1 MASLLIQAALVVFA
15 YFMIFFL
22 VAQIIKNNSIVDIG
36 WGPGFVVVTI
46 YAWMASESFTMR
58 GTVVMMLV
66 VVWGIRLAYH
76 IVRRNIGK
84 PEDFRYANWRN
95 EWGKWVVPRAF
106 FQVFMLQGFFMM
118 VVAYPVLLVQ
128 ASIRDG
134 FGIVEILGL
143 TVWLIGFYFEYV
155 GDRQLR
161 EFKKRP
167 KNKGKII
174 QHGLWRYTRH
184 PNYFG
189 EATMWW
195 GLWIMAIPVEWGW
208 TGIISP
214 LVITWLLLFVSGV
227 PMLEKNIK
235 VTQNLKP
242 MRRKPMLFSLVP
254 QRKAINVLKRYW
266 ITFCAYS

>member
-1 MASLLIQAALVVFA
+1 MESLLLRSALVVFA
-15 YFMIFFL
+15 YFMLFFV
-22 VAQIIKNNSIVDIG
+22 VAQVIKNNSIVDMG
-36 WGPGFVVVTI
+36 WGPGFVVVTV
-46 YAWMASESFTMR
+46 YAWLVSESFTIR
-58 GTVVMMLV
+58 GTVAMILV
-66 VVWGIRLAYH
+66 TIWGSRLAYH
-76 IVRRNIGK
+76 IIRRNIGK
-84 PEDFRYANWRN
+84 PEDFRYANWRK

-106 FQVFMLQGFFMM
+106 LQVFMLQGFFMM

-128 ASIRDG
+128 ASTRTD
-134 FGIVEILGL
+134 FGIFEILGL
-143 TVWLIGFYFEYV
+143 TVWIIGFYFESV

-161 EFKKRP
+161 EFKKNP
-167 KNKGKII
+167 DNKGKII

-227 PMLEKNIK
+227 PMLEKKYKGN
-235 VTQNLKP
+235 P
-242 MRRKPMLFSLVP
+242 EFE
-254 QRKAINVLKRYW
+254 
-266 ITFCAYS
+266 AYAQKTNAFFPGPPRETN

>member
-1 MASLLIQAALVVFA
+1 MDSILFRSAIVVFA
-15 YFMIFFL
+15 YFMLFFV
-22 VAQIIKNNSIVDIG
+22 VAQVIKNNSIVDMG
-36 WGPGFVVVTI
+36 WGPGFVIVTF
-46 YAWMASESFTMR
+46 YAWLASDTITAR
-58 GTVVMMLV
+58 GTVAMFLV
-66 VVWGIRLAYH
+66 TIWGCRLAYH

-84 PEDFRYANWRN
+84 PEDFRYANWRK

-118 VVAYPVLLVQ
+118 VVAYPVLLMQ
-128 ASIRDG
+128 ASTRTG
-134 FGIVEILGL
+134 FGLIEMLGL
-143 TVWLIGFYFEYV
+143 SVWIIGFYFESV

-161 EFKKRP
+161 EFKKDP
-167 KNKGKII
+167 KNKGEII

-208 TGIISP
+208 TGLISP

-227 PMLEKNIK
+227 PMLEKKYQGNPEFEAYAQR
-235 VTQNLKP
+235 TNAFFP
-242 MRRKPMLFSLVP
+242 GPPRKSVQP
-254 QRKAINVLKRYW
+254 K
-266 ITFCAYS
+266 